1 MLGFVLVMGLLPV
14 VFLIILGLAFFYG
27 LMKESAKLHHS

>member
-14 VFLIILGLAFFYG
+14 VFLIILSLAFFYG
-27 LMKESAKLHHS
+27 LMKESARLHHS

>member
-14 VFLIILGLAFFYG
+14 VFLIILSLAFLYG

>member
-14 VFLIILGLAFFYG
+14 VLLIIIGLAFFYG
-27 LMKESAKLHHS
+27 LMKESARLHHS